1 MRLEDFRIYY
11 NHSIYPELMRME
23 RLRKRLLRLI
33 GATGFLLLGLI
44 VLFVQ
49 VRLLIVAVAV
59 AIPLVFYIGYLGYRI
74 RKFVLAF
81 KPRIVELI
89 IDFID
94 DGANMGELRYD
105 AKRHISKERFFA
117 SRLFETDAPVY
128 SGEDYITGMVGQTP
142 FALSELT
149 VRDVSPV
156 RTRLDEVFR
165 GVFLHATFPE
175 PTKGQLILWPRSEA
189 QYLTRSIKAFTR
201 EGGVN
206 VDHEI
211 LNGDF
216 RRTFTAFA
224 MPDTHVIGILSDPM
238 QAAIVE
244 YLSATGK
251 TLYLSF
257 HDRKIYAAMAEPND
271 LLEPYLFRS
280 NVSFELIREFF
291 SDIILLIKIVE
302 DFDRTH

>member
-11 NHSIYPELMRME
+11 NHSIYPELLRME
-23 RLRKRLLRLI
+23 RLRKRLLRLM
-33 GATGFLLLGLI
+33 AFTVLLLVGI
-44 VLFVQ
+44 VI
-49 VRLLIVAVAV
+49 LLIQVQLVIVAAAV
-59 AIPLVFYIGYLGYRI
+59 AIPLVFYIAYLGYRI
-74 RKFVLAF
+74 RQFVLAF

-94 DGANMGELRYD
+94 DGVNMGELVYQP
-105 AKRHISKERFFA
+105 KRTISRERFLA
-117 SRLFETDAPVY
+117 SRLFGTDAPVF
-128 SGEDYITGMVGQTP
+128 SGEDYISGVVGQTP

-149 VRDVSPV
+149 VREVSPV
-156 RTRLDEVFR
+156 RTRLETVFR

-175 PTKGQLILWPRSEA
+175 ITRGQLILWPRSEA

-201 EGGVN
+201 DGAVN

-216 RRTFTAFA
+216 RLTFAAFA
-224 MPDTHVIGILSDPM
+224 MPDTHVIGILPEPM
-238 QAAIVE
+238 QEAIMQ
-244 YLSATGK
+244 YLRATGK
-251 TLYLSF
+251 TLFLSF
-257 HDRKIYAAMAEPND
+257 QDRKIYAALAEPKD
-271 LLEPYLFRS
+271 ILEPYIFQS

-291 SDIILLIKIVE
+291 SDIQLLLKIIE